1 MEDEQD
7 ELNQKLEQINKQ
19 IDENFDNLS
28 NNVEIKLKTTLIQLK
43 TNIIDKKYL
52 NKLKT
57 IREIPKI
64 DMIPELIDSDNFN
77 FIINPILFCL
87 ATLDIITEFSLKETE
102 DNKKILNIIQ
112 GNNSFIDNFISLM
125 KSMREKNFV
134 NPHYKSVHKCLSNIF
149 NNFEK
154 YMSQDPEF
162 IIRTILETLQK
173 DIYLV
178 KVNLKEYIPNIIT
191 DNFFSEI
198 KKIKKCI
205 KCKSIC
211 WERDEEENFVF
222 DLFLREPVE
231 IKEEESLSS
240 TFSNLLSGE
249 NEDKMKCQSCNEEL
263 SNTTNFEVLK
273 NYLILNI
280 NRDKD
285 PNNEMKLK
293 YSNILNIT
301 DSTEKEYKFEL
312 ILALTDIET
321 AKNNLNIE
329 QKKIINKRNKNNF
342 KIFFKNFINNKY
354 YKFINGK
361 FIVENNGNMED
372 EISQHKPNILIYKK
386 QI

>member
-1 MEDEQD
+1 M
-7 ELNQKLEQINKQ
+7 
-19 IDENFDNLS
+19 
-28 NNVEIKLKTTLIQLK
+28 
-43 TNIIDKKYL
+43 
-52 NKLKT
+52 
-57 IREIPKI
+57 
-64 DMIPELIDSDNFN
+64 
-77 FIINPILFCL
+77 
-87 ATLDIITEFSLKETE
+87 
-102 DNKKILNIIQ
+102 
-112 GNNSFIDNFISLM
+112 
-125 KSMREKNFV
+125 
-134 NPHYKSVHKCLSNIF
+134 
-149 NNFEK
+149 
-154 YMSQDPEF
+154 
-162 IIRTILETLQK
+162 
-173 DIYLV
+173 
-178 KVNLKEYIPNIIT
+178 KEYIPNIIA
-191 DNFFSEI
+191 DNFLSEI
-198 KKIKKCI
+198 KKIKKCT
-205 KCKSIC
+205 KCKYIC
-211 WERDEEENFVF
+211 WERLPEEENFVF

-231 IKEEESLSS
+231 IKGEESLSS

-249 NEDKMKCQSCNEEL
+249 NEDKMKCQSCKEEL
-263 SNTTNFEVLK
+263 SNTTNFKVLK

-321 AKNNLNIE
+321 AQNNLNIE

-354 YKFINGK
+354 CKFINGK

>member
-7 ELNQKLEQINKQ
+7 ELKQKLEQINKQ
-19 IDENFDNLS
+19 IDEDFDNYS
-28 NNVEIKLKTTLIQLK
+28 NNLNIKLETTLIQLK

-64 DMIPELIDSDNFN
+64 DMIPELIDSGNFN

-125 KSMREKNFV
+125 KSMREKNLE
-134 NPHYKSVHKCLSNIF
+134 PQYKSVHRCLSNIL
-149 NNFEK
+149 NNVEL
-154 YMSQDPEF
+154 YMSQDPEY
-162 IIRTILETLQK
+162 IITTILKNLQN
-173 DIYLV
+173 DINLV
-178 KVNLKEYIPNIIT
+178 KEYIPNIIA
-191 DNFFSEI
+191 DNFLSEI
-198 KKIKKCI
+198 KKIKKCT
-205 KCKSIC
+205 KCKYIC
-211 WERDEEENFVF
+211 WEKLPKEENFVF

-231 IKEEESLSS
+231 IKGEESLSS

-249 NEDKMKCQSCNEEL
+249 NEDKMKCQICKEEL
-263 SNTTNFEVLK
+263 SNTTNFKVLK

-361 FIVENNGNMED
+361 FIVENNGNMEE

>member
-7 ELNQKLEQINKQ
+7 ELKQILEQINNQ
-19 IDENFDNLS
+19 IDEGLENLL
-28 NNVEIKLKTTLIQLK
+28 NNQNIKLKEVSIQIK
-43 TNIIDKKYL
+43 TKICDKNYL

-64 DMIPELIDSDNFN
+64 DMCPELMDNDNFN

-125 KSMREKNFV
+125 KSMREKNLE
-134 NPHYKSVHKCLSNIF
+134 PQYKSVHRCLSNIL
-149 NNFEK
+149 NNVEL
-154 YMSQDPEF
+154 YMSQDPEY
-162 IIRTILETLQK
+162 IITTILKNLQN
-173 DIYLV
+173 DINLV
-178 KVNLKEYIPNIIT
+178 KEYIPNIIA
-191 DNFFSEI
+191 DNFLSEI
-198 KKIKKCI
+198 KKIKKCT
-205 KCKSIC
+205 KCKYIC
-211 WERDEEENFVF
+211 WERLPEEENFVF

-231 IKEEESLSS
+231 IKGEESLSS

-249 NEDKMKCQSCNEEL
+249 NEDKMKCQSCKEEL
-263 SNTTNFEVLK
+263 SNTTNFKVLK

-321 AKNNLNIE
+321 AENNLNIE